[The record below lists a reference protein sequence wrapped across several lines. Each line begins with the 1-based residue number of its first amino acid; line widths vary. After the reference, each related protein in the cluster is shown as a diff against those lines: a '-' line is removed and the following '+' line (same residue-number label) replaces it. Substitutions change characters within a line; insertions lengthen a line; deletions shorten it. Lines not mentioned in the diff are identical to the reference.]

1 MREEDE
7 EFCALLREF
16 HETKHGHYEVINEV
30 INNIA
35 KGGIQSNNELSE
47 WYMGDINPTP
57 QQLQIKKMAHM
68 VNTLHSTVNTLKA
81 EMEEFQY
88 PWTRTHSE
96 TTRLLRDAG
105 TMEMPAPKR
114 SKISLLCDE
123 VFCRE

>member
-7 EFCALLREF
+7 EFRALLREF
-16 HETKHGHYEVINEV
+16 HETKHEHYEAINEV
-30 INNIA
+30 INNIT
-35 KGGIQSNNELSE
+35 KGGVQSNNELSE

-123 VFCRE
+123 VL